1 MPEFRI
7 ETERLTLR
15 EWRDEDRLPF
25 HAMCCDPRVMA
36 TLGPLMSRKE
46 SDALIDCVQLRQAR
60 QGHTFWAVER
70 RSDRVFLGWCGIVIA
85 LSELPIGG
93 LLEIGWRL
101 SHDAWGQGYARE
113 GAAAT
118 LDWAFGEKYMDKV
131 WAITSVG
138 NTASWGLME
147 RLGMERH
154 HNLDFEHPNL
164 ADGSPLKSH
173 ITYSIGRD
181 QWGKTA

>member
-36 TLGPLMSRKE
+36 TLGPLMSRAE
-46 SDALIDCVQLRQAR
+46 SDAMIDRVQMRQESH
-60 QGHTFWAVER
+60 GHSFWAVER
-70 RSDRVFLGWCGIVIA
+70 REDGAFLGWCGIVIA
-85 LSELPIGG
+85 LSELPIAG
-93 LLEIGWRL
+93 LPEIGWRL
-101 SHDAWGQGYARE
+101 AHDVWGQGYARE
-113 GAAAT
+113 GAVAS
-118 LDWAFGEKYMDKV
+118 LDWAFGANNMENV

-138 NTASWGLME
+138 NSASWGLME
-147 RLGMERH
+147 RLGMKRH
-154 HNLDFEHPNL
+154 HDMDFEHPNV

-181 QWGKTA
+181 QWRKTL